1 MCNIKPTIAFGL
13 KKVKGK
19 RGMAKAKT
27 LCDNNFMSSQKIA
40 LSHLSKMIGILE
52 EEVKQWKMPIVG
64 TFAKG
69 PNAPFR
75 ILISTVLSLRTKDK
89 TTGEASHRL
98 FKLADTPQK
107 TLTLSRSRIEKT
119 IYPVG
124 FYRTKA
130 KNILQISSILIDKHG
145 GKVPENLEDLLALP
159 GVGRKTA
166 NLVVTVAYEKPG
178 ICVDTHV
185 HRISNRW
192 GLVKT
197 KTPEETEMALRK
209 ALPEKYWIRYNDLLV
224 SYGQNL
230 CTPVSPHCSRCKL
243 GVFCPKIGVQSSR

>member
-1 MCNIKPTIAFGL
+1 MQ
-13 KKVKGK
+13 VK
-19 RGMAKAKT
+19 KT
-27 LCDNNFMSSQKIA
+27 LV
-40 LSHLSKMIGILE
+40 HLAAMLGVLRK
-52 EEVKQWKMPIVG
+52 EVKEWPEPVVG
-64 TFAKG
+64 TFTRG
-69 PNAPFR
+69 NHVPFKV
-75 ILISTVLSLRTKDK
+75 LISTLLSLRTKDK
-89 TTGEASHRL
+89 TTQEASHRL
-98 FKLADTPQK
+98 FELAQTPAQM
-107 TLTLSRSRIEKT
+107 LQLSVLQIKKA

-130 KNILQISSILIDKHG
+130 RNILRICRQLIERHG
-145 GKVPENLEDLLALP
+145 GAVPEEMEALLALP

-166 NLVVTVAYEKPG
+166 NLVLTLGYHKLG

-209 ALPEKYWIRYNDLLV
+209 ILPKRYWIEYNDLLV

-230 CTPVSPHCSRCKL
+230 CVPVSPFCSRCKIRR
-243 GVFCPKIGVQSSR
+243 FCPRRDVQKSR